1 MSKAIESLPLKY
13 IVMIITAAI
22 IISTILYMTGTVA
35 DLATAGTEQA
45 NQTLTTVLNQSLGN
59 ALK

>member
-1 MSKAIESLPLKY
+1 
-13 IVMIITAAI
+13 MIITAAI